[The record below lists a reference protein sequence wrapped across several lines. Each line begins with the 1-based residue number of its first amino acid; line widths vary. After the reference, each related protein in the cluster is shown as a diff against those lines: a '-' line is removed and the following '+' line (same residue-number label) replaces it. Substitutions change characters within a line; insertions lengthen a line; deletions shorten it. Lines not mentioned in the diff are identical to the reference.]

1 MFYIEKND
9 KPNWLIKKANIIKVE
24 DNTIIL
30 PIYEKIKPK
39 GIEKLAK
46 KTNKIIR
53 KNSNSVKAVVSKEI
67 QKEKQ
72 YINLLNTYGI
82 EIADGK
88 WHNINKWRLHR
99 RPRNWLTRPNKCIH
113 STRQIQHRNTRHIQQ
128 PKHKR
133 TSK

>member
-46 KTNKIIR
+46 KNKQNNKKKLKQYKSSCKQRNTKR
-53 KNSNSVKAVVSKEI
+53 KN
-67 QKEKQ
+67 
-72 YINLLNTYGI
+72 
-82 EIADGK
+82 
-88 WHNINKWRLHR
+88 NI
-99 RPRNWLTRPNKCIH
+99 
-113 STRQIQHRNTRHIQQ
+113 
-128 PKHKR
+128 
-133 TSK
+133 

>member
-46 KTNKIIR
+46 KQTK
-53 KNSNSVKAVVSKEI
+53 
-67 QKEKQ
+67 
-72 YINLLNTYGI
+72 
-82 EIADGK
+82 
-88 WHNINKWRLHR
+88 
-99 RPRNWLTRPNKCIH
+99 
-113 STRQIQHRNTRHIQQ
+113 
-128 PKHKR
+128 
-133 TSK
+133 

>member
-88 WHNINKWRLHR
+88 EM
-99 RPRNWLTRPNKCIH
+99 
-113 STRQIQHRNTRHIQQ
+113 
-128 PKHKR
+128 
-133 TSK
+133 